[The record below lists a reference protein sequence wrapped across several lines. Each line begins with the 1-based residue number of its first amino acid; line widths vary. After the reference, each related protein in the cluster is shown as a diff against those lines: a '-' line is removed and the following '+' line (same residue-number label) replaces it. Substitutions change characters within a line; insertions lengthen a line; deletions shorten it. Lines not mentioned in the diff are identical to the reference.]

1 MIISH
6 KHKCIF
12 IRTAKTGSTSILN
25 AFNPHRFEEIYIP
38 GKSNLVYIEGKE
50 YDSNHLPLPIFK
62 KLFLID
68 HGEDLFDEYF
78 KFSFVRNPWDRIVSA
93 WKYNIKHGY
102 TNGNNQATILRFI
115 NHLKFGKSINSY
127 KYLSQYDFVNG
138 CDFIGK
144 VENIQADFNF
154 VCDKI
159 GIPQQQLP
167 HKNKTNHKHYTEY
180 YDDETREIVA
190 KNYARDI
197 EYFGYKFGD

>member
-1 MIISH
+1 MILSH
-6 KHKCIF
+6 KHRFIF

-38 GKSNLVYIEGKE
+38 GKSNLVYIEGKQ
-50 YDSNHLPLPIFK
+50 YDSNHLPFPIFK
-62 KLFLID
+62 KLFLRG

-78 KFSFVRNPWDRIVSA
+78 KFSFVRNPWGRIVSA
-93 WKYNIKHGY
+93 WKYNIKHGF
-102 TNGNNQATILRFI
+102 TEANTTLLGFI
-115 NHLKFGKSINSY
+115 NHLKSGESINSY

-144 VENIQADFNF
+144 VENMQADFDT

-159 GIPQQQLP
+159 GIPRKQLP
-167 HKNKTNHKHYTEY
+167 HVNKTNHKHHTEY

-190 KNYARDI
+190 ETCAKDI
-197 EYFGYKFGD
+197 EYFGYEFGE